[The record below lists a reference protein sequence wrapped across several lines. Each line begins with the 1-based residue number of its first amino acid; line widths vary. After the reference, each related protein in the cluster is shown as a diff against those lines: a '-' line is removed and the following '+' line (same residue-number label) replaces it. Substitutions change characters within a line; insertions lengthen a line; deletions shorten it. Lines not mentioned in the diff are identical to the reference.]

1 MAWGNYVEVLA
12 RRVCDDEPV
21 PAPEDRLDA
30 ETATPG
36 EPAGRRTA
44 G

>member
-1 MAWGNYVEVLA
+1 MAWGNYIEVFA
-12 RRVCDDEPV
+12 RRLCDDEPV

-30 ETATPG
+30 DAATEG
-36 EPAGRRTA
+36 ELDRRRTA